1 MQTTFFFLLLLAH
14 LMVFGQNPPPYS
26 HSISSMTEFNKFSG
40 EPLTDKFSQID
51 AVKVVYVIAS
61 GKLYY
66 INDRYAHLHF
76 DFCRQFLNEYDDLAL
91 FNDNNY
97 EQRAGRKY
105 YLGNLNYIHST
116 EKFMLEFSVA
126 DDISVAQIKSLHQSI
141 ISSFIKNKEVLI
153 YVNTP
158 VLKEKIKKS
167 GISCKTIEP
176 NEIYSNQEIQV
187 VNTGSAEGI
196 LKKIKSN
203 EIYTANISPNDILI
217 VEGYSND
224 IPLCAGVIITTFQTP
239 LSHIT
244 ILAHNRKTPV
254 IAYKS
259 AATDKK
265 INDLI
270 GQNVSFRIT
279 NDSFNLKIKEISKQT
294 KKEKKEIQLDAD
306 LEIKKLVSLKE
317 IKLNES
323 EKYGAKACYLS
334 ELSRVKGAGKEFFTP
349 RGGFS
354 IPFYFYYEHIQKY
367 GIDKMINA
375 ILIDTLILKDRI
387 KLNEE
392 LACIRDTIIKSPID
406 TSLYRQVLNMIEKC
420 ETGKRPRFRS
430 SSNAEDLAEFNGA
443 GLYDSKTGIPGD
455 STKTVENAIK
465 TVWASLWNDRAFSE
479 REFFNINQQTVYMG
493 ILVHESFPEEI
504 SNGVVVTKNLYRD
517 TESGYV
523 INMQKGETSVVQPPE
538 GVTTEL
544 LISYL
549 NLDLDFYDEKNSMEY
564 ITYSSL
570 NNNNPI
576 LTIEEVKY
584 LTKQLSTIKDHFYTK
599 SKAWMKTT
607 FRDYALDIEFKYI
620 LRNGVPVLL
629 IKQARPYR

>member
-1 MQTTFFFLLLLAH
+1 MVHLA
-14 LMVFGQNPPPYS
+14 VFSQNPPPYS
-26 HSISSMTEFNKFSG
+26 HSISNISEFNKFSG

-51 AVKVVYVIAS
+51 AVKVVYVIS
-61 GKLYY
+61 TGKLYY
-66 INDRYAHLHF
+66 INDRYAHLHY
-76 DFCRQFLNEYDDLAL
+76 DFCKQFLNEYDDLAL

-105 YLGNLNYIHST
+105 YLGNINYIHST

-126 DDISVAQIKSLHQSI
+126 DDISVSQIKSLHQSI
-141 ISSFIKNKEVLI
+141 VSSFIQDKEVLI

-158 VLKEKIKKS
+158 ILKEKIKKS
-167 GISCKTIEP
+167 GISFKTIEP
-176 NEIYSNQEIQV
+176 NEVYADQEIQV
-187 VNTGSAEGI
+187 VNKGFAEGT

-203 EIYTANISPNDILI
+203 EIYTADISQNDILI
-217 VEGYSND
+217 IEGYSND

-254 IAYKS
+254 IAYKN
-259 AATDKK
+259 AATDKNL
-265 INDLI
+265 NDLI
-270 GQNVSFRIT
+270 GQHVSLNIS
-279 NDSFNLKIKEISKQT
+279 NDSFKLEIKEISKQN
-294 KKEKKEIQLDAD
+294 KKKKKEIRLEAD
-306 LEIKKLVSLKE
+306 LGIKKLVSLKE
-317 IKLNES
+317 IKLNET

-334 ELSRVKGAGKEFFTP
+334 ELGRVKGAGKDFYTP

-354 IPFYFYYEHIQKY
+354 IPFYFYNEHIKKY
-367 GIDKMINA
+367 GIDKMIDA
-375 ILIDTLILKDRI
+375 LLKDTILLENRI

-406 TSLYRQVLNMIEKC
+406 TSLYRQVLEMIEKC

-455 STKTVENAIK
+455 TTKTVEKAIK
-465 TVWASLWNDRAFSE
+465 SVWASLWNDRAFSE
-479 REFFNINQQTVYMG
+479 REYFNINQQSVYMG

-549 NLDLDFYDEKNSMEY
+549 NLDIDFYDEKNSMEY

-570 NNNNPI
+570 NGNKPLLNVD
-576 LTIEEVKY
+576 EVRH
-584 LTKQLSTIKDHFYTK
+584 LSKQLSVIKDHFYTK
-599 SKAWMKTT
+599 SKAWTKTT